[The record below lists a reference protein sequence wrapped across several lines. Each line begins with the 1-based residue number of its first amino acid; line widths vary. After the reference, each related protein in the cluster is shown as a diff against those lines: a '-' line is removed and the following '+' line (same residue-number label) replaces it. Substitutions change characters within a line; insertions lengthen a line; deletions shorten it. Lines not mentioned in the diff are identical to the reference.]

1 MKILFNYLVTI
12 FLTIGLFASTEAH
25 KAIGKDP
32 TITMENIKL
41 IENYFQSNYD
51 LKLKNE
57 VTIYVTK
64 TEKEYKDIL
73 IHCNVPNAKE
83 IARNSYAVT
92 SKNNTILINGS
103 VLSKKHFLF
112 ILAHEMV
119 HRYQFENLENPHDD
133 YVLLEGHADIIAE
146 KISNYYIIA
155 RDYRIPYN
163 ELKTRDGFFK
173 HNRQNKQET
182 LEQIRYYAEK
192 IPFLNNPDYI
202 EKKERKKKSKKKV

>member
-1 MKILFNYLVTI
+1 MKILFSYLITI
-12 FLTIGLFASTEAH
+12 FLTIGLFSSTEAH

-32 TITMENIKL
+32 AITMENIKL
-41 IENYFQSNYD
+41 IENYFKTHYN
-51 LKLKNE
+51 LTLKNE
-57 VTIYVTK
+57 ITVYVTK
-64 TEKEYKDIL
+64 TEKEYKDVL
-73 IHCNVPNAKE
+73 VRCNVPNAKE
-83 IARNSYAVT
+83 IAHNSYAVT

-119 HRYQFENLENPHDD
+119 HRYQFENLTNPHDD

-155 RDYRIPYN
+155 RDYRIPYD

-173 HNRQNKQET
+173 HNRQNKQQT

-192 IPFLNNPDYI
+192 VPFLNNPDYI
-202 EKKERKKKSKKKV
+202 EKKERKKKSKK